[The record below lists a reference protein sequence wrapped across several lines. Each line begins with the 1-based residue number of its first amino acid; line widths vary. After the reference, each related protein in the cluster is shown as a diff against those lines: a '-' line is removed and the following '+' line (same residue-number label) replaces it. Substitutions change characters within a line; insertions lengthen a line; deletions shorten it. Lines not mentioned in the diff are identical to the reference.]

1 MLMTMSQMSQLP
13 PNTITDIFSLAR
25 IAEQRP
31 LAEDEL
37 EQLNNASA
45 GLNRTL
51 GLRYVEVGPERV
63 VSELRVTANHLQP
76 AGLVNG
82 GVYCAIAES
91 TGSTAGIIFG
101 RGKPVVGV
109 NNNTDFIASVR
120 DGVIRAEATAIQ
132 KGGRTQVWQ
141 ILCTHNGELVAR
153 TTLRTMVLG

>member
-1 MLMTMSQMSQLP
+1 MTQNELKDVLALA
-13 PNTITDIFSLAR
+13 TIAV
-25 IAEQRP
+25 ERP
-31 LAEDEL
+31 LTSDEL
-37 EQLNNASA
+37 EMLNTGNF
-45 GLNRTL
+45 GLDRTL

-63 VSELRVTANHLQP
+63 ISELRVTAKHLQP

-91 TGSTAGIIFG
+91 TASTAGIIFG

-109 NNNTDFIASVR
+109 NNNTDFISSVR

-141 ILCTHNGELVAR
+141 VLCTHNGELVAR

>member
-82 GVYCAIAES
+82 GVFSALAES
-91 TGSTAGIIFG
+91 VGSLA
-101 RGKPVVGV
+101 
-109 NNNTDFIASVR
+109 
-120 DGVIRAEATAIQ
+120 GVIADEELSPVYVIPGAFDKRVAAAVAKAARKFAT
-132 KGGRTQVWQ
+132 V
-141 ILCTHNGELVAR
+141 
-153 TTLRTMVLG
+153 

>member
-1 MLMTMSQMSQLP
+1 MTQNELKDVLALA
-13 PNTITDIFSLAR
+13 TIAV
-25 IAEQRP
+25 ERP
-31 LAEDEL
+31 LTSDEL
-37 EQLNNASA
+37 EMLNTGNF
-45 GLNRTL
+45 GLDRTL

-63 VSELRVTANHLQP
+63 VSELRVTAKHLQP

-91 TGSTAGIIFG
+91 TASTAGIISG

-109 NNNTDFIASVR
+109 NNNTDFISSVR

-141 ILCTHNGELVAR
+141 VLCTHNGELVAR